1 MRADLKKR
9 PDVAAGEVIA
19 HMLTLAVIA
28 ISVGTS
34 FFFEISDYRE
44 GPIAASRGTVT
55 NIAMDA
61 TSAYGLPREMITIKL
76 AHGPTVVATAPR
88 GLPIRRGATVIVD
101 TYRYHLT
108 GTHTY
113 RVHHFAVQPPQA
125 RAGVARPL
133 LSKNGRHLYARG
145 AASRMGSAVPADA
158 SMAGM
163 H

>member
-9 PDVAAGEVIA
+9 PNVTAGEAIA
-19 HMLTLAVIA
+19 YMLTLAVVA
-28 ISVGTS
+28 VSVGTS
-34 FFFEISDYRE
+34 FFFEIRDYRE
-44 GPIAASRGTVT
+44 GPIAATRGTVT

-76 AHGPTVVATAPR
+76 AHGPTVVATARR

-108 GTHTY
+108 GTYAY
-113 RVHHFAVQPPQA
+113 RVHHFTAHPPQA

-133 LSKNGRHLYARG
+133 LSKNGPHFYVRD
-145 AASRMGSAVPADA
+145 AASRTGSAAPADA
-158 SMAGM
+158 SMARTR
-163 H
+163 